1 MTGRPFTATKAMMRA
16 STHEVRMPAARN
28 TPSMTS
34 FTRPLL
40 APLPAPEASSR
51 WMRARLPSAAAVGAT
66 AGAGSAAAAA
76 AAAAPAGV
84 PGLATETCAV
94 AALPCGAAW
103 VSAPAVAPPTRLR
116 PRRGAPSRSAE
127 TMRTMPT
134 SAAEMRKSTTP
145 MPKRALLC
153 RPLE

>member
-34 FTRPLL
+34 FTQPLL

-66 AGAGSAAAAA
+66 AAAAVPAA
-76 AAAAPAGV
+76 LTGV

-94 AALPCGAAW
+94 AALPCGAVW
-103 VSAPAVAPPTRLR
+103 VSAPAMAPPTRPR
-116 PRRGAPSRSAE
+116 PRRGAPSCSAE